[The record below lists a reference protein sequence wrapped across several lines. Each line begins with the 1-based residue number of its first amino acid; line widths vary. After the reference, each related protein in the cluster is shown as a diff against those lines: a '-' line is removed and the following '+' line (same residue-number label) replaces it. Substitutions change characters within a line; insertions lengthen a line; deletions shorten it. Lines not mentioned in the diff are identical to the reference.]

1 MDDMEVLDASD
12 GELAPHTDDDVQE
25 SERIGEVGENESE
38 TSVCMGVDDF
48 CSDGGRSSGCM
59 DARGG
64 ERDAGGDGGSS
75 DGDDSDRG
83 DGDSSDC
90 SQDWGTCSSNGDE
103 SDRGDRCTSD
113 GDMCS
118 YDGNESD
125 SGDSG
130 DGGVAKVSNVLNVFL
145 TKGGCCKHSCL
156 MKYHDLAQIR
166 AHFLAALNK
175 KTRKA
180 VVLGMLA
187 LVQDNL
193 GSRNVYHYRL
203 DWSTPICMKAFC
215 AVVNITYRTLQ
226 QWKQEMCSG
235 SDIVPNAHG
244 NSGRAP
250 HHALSQLDKLTVVKF
265 IKNYAAVH
273 ALPDPGR
280 LQGKTR
286 DFVLESS
293 HTMKSLYGEYC
304 KAVEVESRRVLPATQ
319 QPCPYRLTSQLRRQY
334 TLLNVP
340 TPDPTPPVPH
350 KVSYP
355 TFIRL
360 WRKYCLNIKIQAS
373 RSDLCDKC
381 DRALVTLRHSL
392 SDAQRK
398 AISDNYNQHLS
409 KAKELRERYNANI
422 EVAEKVWRGKT
433 QKDKDRILGHLKS
446 RVQLSPFTSHAY
458 LDLCMQ
464 YSFDFCQQ
472 VSIPYSSQQRGTF
485 YFRTA
490 RKVHVFGVCCEPL
503 CRQVFFLIDEA
514 EHVGKGAMVVGAPR
528 CNGDK
533 GHAIRHKSHQNA
545 FQCQVLP
552 PVIKPKGLSLQRSQ
566 YLFEKVREYV
576 HDPTKRDN
584 VCPRPQGITE
594 ASSAGGTS
602 LQSGGSELPAFS
614 AAIPNPP
621 TDGEVHV
628 LMPENSGADNCG
640 SGTSRRKCRSRSEL
654 IYAYKCSECGNDYAS
669 YPALSLHRKKKHKT
683 LPVTGDGSGGV
694 TSDGSG
700 GVAGDGSG
708 GIAGDRSGGIA
719 GDGSGGVA
727 GDGSGGVAG
736 DGSGGVAGDGSG
748 GVAGDALPVAVDS
761 SHDEREAS
769 QVPPK
774 RKRRQ
779 LSEADRKFSCTEC
792 DRNNLN
798 ESSRLG
804 EIVEALKALESAVK
818 KDMKEDFTSTPI
830 TCAYHSHEAICIGAS
845 SINPPVQHDQV
856 QQDQVQQD
864 QVQQD
869 QVQHNQVQHDQVQ
882 HDQVQHDQ
890 VQQDQVQ
897 QDQVQK
903 EEPTSMSE
911 ATQKQTSSSP
921 HLSLVGSRLTG
932 AQLVS

>member
-1 MDDMEVLDASD
+1 M
-12 GELAPHTDDDVQE
+12 
-25 SERIGEVGENESE
+25 
-38 TSVCMGVDDF
+38 
-48 CSDGGRSSGCM
+48 
-59 DARGG
+59 
-64 ERDAGGDGGSS
+64 
-75 DGDDSDRG
+75 
-83 DGDSSDC
+83 
-90 SQDWGTCSSNGDE
+90 
-103 SDRGDRCTSD
+103 
-113 GDMCS
+113 
-118 YDGNESD
+118 
-125 SGDSG
+125 
-130 DGGVAKVSNVLNVFL
+130 AKVSNVLNVFL

-166 AHFLAALNK
+166 AHSLAALNK

-398 AISDNYNQHLS
+398 AINDSYNQHLS

-514 EHVGKGAMVVGAPR
+514 EHVGKGAVVVVSLVHAFFYLHGLGERRVTLQADNCTGQNKNTTMLWYMAWRVITGLHDRIQLNFMLP
-528 CNGDK
+528 
-533 GHAIRHKSHQNA
+533 GHTKFRPDSYFGLFKTHYRRQNNIDDMADLVKCVCKSGQDVECVPQLYQNWQYYEWNVFLGQWFQPLSAFGRSHTFEFDREHPGVMEIRVMPSDTNPTKIYMLRPGVKVEDIQNA

-552 PVIKPKGLSLQRSQ
+552 PVIKPKGLSLQRLQ

-576 HDPTKRDN
+576 HDPTKRDMC
-584 VCPRPQGITE
+584 VPGPRG
-594 ASSAGGTS
+594 S
-602 LQSGGSELPAFS
+602 L
-614 AAIPNPP
+614 
-621 TDGEVHV
+621 
-628 LMPENSGADNCG
+628 
-640 SGTSRRKCRSRSEL
+640 R
-654 IYAYKCSECGNDYAS
+654 
-669 YPALSLHRKKKHKT
+669 PALLVAPLCNQEAVSCQHFQLLSLT
-683 LPVTGDGSGGV
+683 LPLMG
-694 TSDGSG
+694 
-700 GVAGDGSG
+700 
-708 GIAGDRSGGIA
+708 RSM
-719 GDGSGGVA
+719 
-727 GDGSGGVAG
+727 
-736 DGSGGVAGDGSG
+736 
-748 GVAGDALPVAVDS
+748 S
-761 SHDEREAS
+761 SCLR
-769 QVPPK
+769 
-774 RKRRQ
+774 
-779 LSEADRKFSCTEC
+779 
-792 DRNNLN
+792 
-798 ESSRLG
+798 
-804 EIVEALKALESAVK
+804 I
-818 KDMKEDFTSTPI
+818 
-830 TCAYHSHEAICIGAS
+830 
-845 SINPPVQHDQV
+845 QV
-856 QQDQVQQD
+856 QTTVVLALQGGNVG
-864 QVQQD
+864 
-869 QVQHNQVQHDQVQ
+869 
-882 HDQVQHDQ
+882 
-890 VQQDQVQ
+890 
-897 QDQVQK
+897 
-903 EEPTSMSE
+903 
-911 ATQKQTSSSP
+911 AG
-921 HLSLVGSRLTG
+921 LS
-932 AQLVS
+932 